1 MLSSHS
7 PVIMARR
14 RPGLL
19 QANEFLLEK
28 EKEELSPHFLLMEDE
43 EGSWPSP
50 EQSWKGDK
58 RDQAKKV
65 RSSTKG

>member
-1 MLSSHS
+1 
-7 PVIMARR
+7 MARR

-28 EKEELSPHFLLMEDE
+28 EKEEPSPHFLLMKDE
-43 EGSWPSP
+43 GGSWPSP
-50 EQSWKGDK
+50 EQSGKGGD

-65 RSSTKG
+65 QSSTKG